1 MIIPLDNN
9 YVIELDQIGNHTLI
23 KKTTIKDGKY
33 QGEERNIIIG
43 YYSNV
48 ASALKKYISL
58 SLLDESERMSL
69 IDYIERYEKLLEKAE
84 NTFRGK
90 LR

>member
-1 MIIPLDNN
+1 MIIPLDND

-23 KKTTIKDGKY
+23 KKTSIKEGKHE
-33 QGEERNIIIG
+33 GKERNIIIG

-48 ASALKKYISL
+48 ATALKKYISL
-58 SLLDESERMSL
+58 SLVESAEQMSL